1 MDLSIDNVLNDW
13 SGTGRGCHVDFG
25 VDESIG
31 LQTGD
36 FLGQGADAIVHETTV
51 QGLKVAMKSSSRYK
65 SSKESI
71 RLEIEVLKKLSHRH
85 LVRLIGS
92 YTHKRFVGLL
102 LYPVA
107 VCDLGTFFED
117 AEAYLQDNAAD
128 DQELRLRQL
137 GYSSSKLYRKH
148 KAWPI
153 YSQIGCLISAVAYL
167 HSQSIRHKDIKPS
180 NILLS
185 RGRLWLSDFGLARDF
200 SDVCESGS
208 HGGSGTLRY
217 KAPEVVDRERS
228 GRASDMF
235 SLGCVLLE
243 TVIFDRDGTLQ
254 RLRPESPST
263 RFVYHENLDKLNEW
277 LPLPEDLSLAK
288 NQMCLVFRSLL
299 SKLPEMRPVADEV
312 ASQTSFYDN
321 LIENAQDRVFSD
333 CCRKSSFTKQQFECR
348 SEVSEVRILDSHREK
363 QIEQQILE
371 TDRRLNDLEAQDWTS
386 SKVRRPTR
394 QWIFAPPSTSR
405 NAEPQ
410 YMKHRL
416 PTPVKILVL
425 IIVTYVVLVLLPVAI
440 HLPRDTPRISA
451 PLSAP
456 PTLPKIGGW

>member
-25 VDESIG
+25 VDEPIG
-31 LQTGD
+31 LQTGKSSPFFINAILVIPLMHVIFLCLVLTNLNTGD

-51 QGLKVAMKSSSRYK
+51 QGLKVAVKRSSRYK

-137 GYSSSKLYRKH
+137 GYSSSKLYLKH

-167 HSQSIRHKDIKPS
+167 HSQRIRHKDIKPS

-217 KAPEVVDRERS
+217 KAPEVSQATRHRS
-228 GRASDMF
+228 SSSDLF
-235 SLGCVLLE
+235 C
-243 TVIFDRDGTLQ
+243 
-254 RLRPESPST
+254 P
-263 RFVYHENLDKLNEW
+263 
-277 LPLPEDLSLAK
+277 
-288 NQMCLVFRSLL
+288 
-299 SKLPEMRPVADEV
+299 
-312 ASQTSFYDN
+312 
-321 LIENAQDRVFSD
+321 
-333 CCRKSSFTKQQFECR
+333 CR
-348 SEVSEVRILDSHREK
+348 
-363 QIEQQILE
+363 
-371 TDRRLNDLEAQDWTS
+371 
-386 SKVRRPTR
+386 
-394 QWIFAPPSTSR
+394 
-405 NAEPQ
+405 
-410 YMKHRL
+410 
-416 PTPVKILVL
+416 
-425 IIVTYVVLVLLPVAI
+425 
-440 HLPRDTPRISA
+440 
-451 PLSAP
+451 
-456 PTLPKIGGW
+456 